1 MIESFIGK
9 VNMKRLIL
17 SVIAMFV
24 FIFASA
30 FVIHSLLLGQTYKEL
45 AHLWR
50 PEAELVSFMPW
61 MMLGQL
67 LIAKFYV
74 LLFVRGYEGKG
85 ITEGLRFGLVFIG
98 PYSVAPFLIQYAV
111 IPHLPVQWRCARRRW
126 PDVRGHRGV
135 RTEAVAGRTGG
146 RTSDEAVSSSSCPQG
161 VYTQAGQ
168 VGANETAGDSDD

>member
-1 MIESFIGK
+1 MLESLIGS

-24 FIFASA
+24 FIFASD
-30 FVIHSLLLGQTYKEL
+30 FVIHSLLLGKTYKEL

-67 LIAKFYV
+67 LMAKFYV

-111 IPHLPVQWRCARRRW
+111 IPYPPTLIATWMVTGLIQAALA
-126 PDVRGHRGV
+126 GV
-135 RTEAVAGRTGG
+135 V
-146 RTSDEAVSSSSCPQG
+146 VSLT
-161 VYTQAGQ
+161 YKK
-168 VGANETAGDSDD
+168 